1 MKPAIKLISIM
12 LIFGLPLTAH
22 ATCGRYQNDTFT
34 LNLPA
39 TIAVPDSLPIGSV
52 IARQAFTGTAPVW
65 NTVCFLATRW
75 VNGRYPNN
83 HNQGVHPTEVPGV
96 GVAVRMTFGN
106 GGNALFTLH
115 NTPQTTFSGP
125 SSSFTSAEATFYKI
139 GPVATGTVP
148 SGSFFEQKW
157 TKSSSTFRLQLGS
170 PVRFIRPVATCDLAT
185 GDANRTITLPTIQA
199 RALNNADSAGAL
211 NFDLSANCSNATS
224 VTFRF
229 TGTPASGNNQLFA
242 NTGSAQG
249 VALWLYSRT
258 SGTTQTIA
266 HNGSRTVAVSG
277 NRAVLPLG
285 AAYHRNGTVRQGTLA
300 STTTVNITYN

>member
-1 MKPAIKLISIM
+1 MRGGLEFHVHGEVLGVQFHDVLAIRREVRHHGVTALADLGTVVAIDARALGIR
-12 LIFGLPLTAH
+12 GLDDA
-22 ATCGRYQNDTFT
+22 D
-34 LNLPA
+34 
-39 TIAVPDSLPIGSV
+39 
-52 IARQAFTGTAPVW
+52 
-65 NTVCFLATRW
+65 
-75 VNGRYPNN
+75 
-83 HNQGVHPTEVPGV
+83 
-96 GVAVRMTFGN
+96 GVA
-106 GGNALFTLH
+106 
-115 NTPQTTFSGP
+115 Q
-125 SSSFTSAEATFYKI
+125 
-139 GPVATGTVP
+139 
-148 SGSFFEQKW
+148 
-157 TKSSSTFRLQLGS
+157 FRGKGD
-170 PVRFIRPVATCDLAT
+170 AACM